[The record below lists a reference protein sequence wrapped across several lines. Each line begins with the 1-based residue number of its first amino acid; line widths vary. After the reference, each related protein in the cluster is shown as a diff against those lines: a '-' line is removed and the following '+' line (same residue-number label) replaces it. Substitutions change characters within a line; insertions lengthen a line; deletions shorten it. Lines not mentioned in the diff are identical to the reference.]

1 MKKLIFFSVIL
12 LALTSIDRTLAESS
26 SLQILWSDDIPDGRS
41 PKDGI
46 VLQDISQG
54 SDGTVIG
61 LARKGG
67 GRTRYSS
74 QRVGAW
80 KNNKIGY

>member
-1 MKKLIFFSVIL
+1 MKKLIFFTVFL
-12 LALTSIDRTLAESS
+12 LAFTPIESTFAESS

-67 GRTRYSS
+67 RDSLLIPTSRGLE
-74 QRVGAW
+74 
-80 KNNKIGY
+80 K